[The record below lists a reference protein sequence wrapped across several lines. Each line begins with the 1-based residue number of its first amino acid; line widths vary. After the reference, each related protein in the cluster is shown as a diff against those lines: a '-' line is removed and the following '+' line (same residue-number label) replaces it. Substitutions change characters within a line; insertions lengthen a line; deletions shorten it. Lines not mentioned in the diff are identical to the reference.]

1 MDFAQYACKYPRM
14 EEKITDAEETEE
26 EVLKLELGPL
36 DASRA
41 KRKKHLPVVL
51 MAAPPHGAATLRA
64 A

>member
-1 MDFAQYACKYPRM
+1 MQ
-14 EEKITDAEETEE
+14 EKITDAEETEE

-36 DASRA
+36 DALRA
-41 KRKKHLPVVL
+41 KRKKYLPVVL

>member
-1 MDFAQYACKYPRM
+1 M

-36 DASRA
+36 DALRA

>member
-1 MDFAQYACKYPRM
+1 MPAKLPEMQ
-14 EEKITDAEETEE
+14 EKIPTEKIPDAAETEE
-26 EVLKLELGPL
+26 EVLKLEVGPL
-36 DASRA
+36 DALRV